1 MNSLKS
7 ELEFLFSGKGM
18 PYEKVCLMVAVL
30 TTVVLSILLGN
41 NIAREV
47 PVSIIDLDHSKY
59 SLEMAQKIDSSPSMK
74 VKHILYTPENPETFL
89 YQDQSFAV
97 IVFPKDME
105 KNAYSGAGGH
115 IGLFVDNT
123 NTALDADIRSELNTI
138 IGTENAI
145 AAEAS
150 GASGGSFS
158 LSERVLFNPSGSS
171 SSGEVQG
178 FLFFFS
184 SMFFTFAT
192 IGMVPRLKMTHEWEP
207 LVKSGNPFLLAVK
220 LLPYMGCLLVAFF
233 VGMAILR
240 LFGNMVF
247 AGNMISFFL
256 TQLLYLPALGLLSL
270 LFGWTAANPGI
281 ANSRMILLI
290 PGGFILGGA
299 TAPISLYEP
308 WVVWFSHLFPLTWEF
323 NFVRDIILRGA
334 GLPQMVDI
342 LGGFL
347 LYLAAVVLLFCL
359 AIERSRKAVG
369 FSDQ

>member
-1 MNSLKS
+1 MA
-7 ELEFLFSGKGM
+7 GKGI
-18 PYEKVCLMVAVL
+18 PYEKVCLVVAIV
-30 TTVVLSILLGN
+30 TTVVLSLLLGN

-74 VKHILYTPENPETFL
+74 IKHIVYTPENPETFL

-105 KNAYSGAGGH
+105 KNAYSGAGGT

-123 NTALDADIRSELNTI
+123 NTALDADIRSEMNTI
-138 IGTENAI
+138 IGTENGI

-150 GASGGSFS
+150 GATGGSFS
-158 LSERVLFNPSGSS
+158 LSERVLFNPTGSS
-171 SSGEVQG
+171 SNGEVQG

-192 IGMVPRLKMTHEWEP
+192 IGMVPRLKLTHEWEP
-207 LVKSGNPFLLAVK
+207 LLATGNPFLLAVK

-240 LFGNMVF
+240 LLGNMVF
-247 AGNMISFFL
+247 AGNIFAFFV
-256 TQLLYLPALGLLSL
+256 TQMLYLPLLGLMSL
-270 LFGWTAANPGI
+270 LFGWTASDPGI

-308 WVVWFSHLFPLTWEF
+308 WVVWVSHFFPLTWEF
-323 NFVRDIILRGA
+323 HFVRDIILRGA
-334 GLPQMVDI
+334 GLSEMTEV
-342 LGGFL
+342 LGAFL
-347 LYLAAVVLLFCL
+347 LYLAAVALVFCFVF
-359 AIERSRKAVG
+359 EKSRKQEGLVA
-369 FSDQ
+369 SNQ

>member
-7 ELEFLFSGKGM
+7 EIEFLFSGRGM
-18 PYEKVCLMVAVL
+18 PYEKVCLMVAIL
-30 TTVVLSILLGN
+30 TTVVLSLLLGN

-74 VKHILYTPENPETFL
+74 VKHIIYTPENPETFL

-105 KNAYSGAGGH
+105 KNAYSGSGGN

-123 NTALDADIRSELNTI
+123 NTALDADIRSELNAI
-138 IGTENAI
+138 IGIENAV
-145 AAEAS
+145 AAQAS

-207 LVKSGNPFLLAVK
+207 LLRSGNPFLLAVK

-240 LFGNMVF
+240 LLGNMVF

-270 LFGWTAANPGI
+270 LFGWNAANPGI

-308 WVVWFSHLFPLTWEF
+308 WVVWFSHIFPLTWEF

-334 GLPQMVDI
+334 SLLEMVDI

-347 LYLAAVVLLFCL
+347 LYLAAIVVIFCV
-359 AIERSRKAVG
+359 AFEKSRRAMEG
-369 FSDQ
+369 